1 MFNTIIKLKMK
12 IGEKK
17 LKIISVNIQKGGC
30 GKTTTVQVLAE
41 MLSKDYGKKV
51 LCIDSDAQCNLTNA
65 SAINIME
72 CQDHNFYT
80 LLDGKSKL
88 EQCIVHSKY
97 YDLIPASIDLSTA
110 DVDFG
115 QISRDRYLLNQLNK
129 TDYDFVLIDTPPAL
143 GYLNLLSLSISTHVL
158 IPTECSYFSL
168 MGLDQLF
175 DTIMRVKQIA
185 NEDLQILGIL
195 MIKYN
200 ARANLNNAVYEGL
213 KQMAEEMNT
222 KVFETK
228 IRETIKVREAQSQFE
243 PVTDWAND
251 SSAVVD
257 YKEFVKELLEVL

>member
-1 MFNTIIKLKMK
+1 M
-12 IGEKK
+12 
-17 LKIISVNIQKGGC
+17 KIISVNIQKGGC

-41 MLSKDYGKKV
+41 MLNKDYGKKI

-65 SAINIME
+65 SGINIME

-88 EQCIVHSKY
+88 NECIVKSKY
-97 YDLIPASIDLSTA
+97 YDLVPASIDLSTA

-129 TDYDFVLIDTPPAL
+129 TDYDYVLIDTPPAL

-175 DTIMRVKQIA
+175 STIERVQQIA
-185 NEDLQILGIL
+185 NEDLKILGIL

-200 ARANLNNAVYEGL
+200 SRANLNNAVYEGL
-213 KQMAEEMNT
+213 KEMASEMNT
-222 KVFETK
+222 IVFDTK
-228 IRETIKVREAQSQFE
+228 IRETIKIREAQSQFV
-243 PVTDWAND
+243 PIIDWAGD

-257 YKEFVKELLEVL
+257 YKNFLTELLKVL